1 MNQGNKLLN
10 IEPVNN
16 LFTKYLLNGCTVV
29 YSLEMMFVRY
39 WDFVEGVKSYEEML
53 WFSEILYFKVL
64 KFLEPVRRNLDQLVY
79 PSHIPENRE

>member
-1 MNQGNKLLN
+1 
-10 IEPVNN
+10 
-16 LFTKYLLNGCTVV
+16 
-29 YSLEMMFVRY
+29 MMFVRY